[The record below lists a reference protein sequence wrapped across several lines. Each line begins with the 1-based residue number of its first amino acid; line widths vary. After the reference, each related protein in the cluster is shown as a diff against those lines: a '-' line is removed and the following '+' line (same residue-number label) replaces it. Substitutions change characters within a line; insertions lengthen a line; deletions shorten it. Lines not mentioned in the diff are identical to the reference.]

1 MPLSYT
7 ARESE
12 QDGYAVVELCDVARE
27 QRARIAPAL
36 GATCFEYRVSHEGTP
51 RHILEEPP
59 ALALLAEGLAG
70 RGIPILFPFPNR
82 IRDGRW
88 TYEGETYQFA
98 NSGPGRNH
106 IHGLVFNR
114 PWQAEQV
121 AATPDGAVCSMSFD
135 SLDHDEIGEQYPFP
149 FQLVATYTLR
159 DSSLSLRFS
168 ATNTGQAPMP
178 MGVGFH
184 PYFSA
189 PIASETEPGDCIVT
203 VPAAGYWELDEFLP
217 TGDIHGVSGEYD
229 LREGRSAEGMRFD
242 DVFTRV
248 VTDADGLSRCIVD
261 DRGIGLR
268 TVVESDAVFREL
280 VVYTP
285 PGRRAICF
293 EPYTCPT
300 DAPNLTARGLNV
312 GLIELAP
319 EDTFTGTMRIVA
331 EPT

>member
-7 ARESE
+7 VQESE
-12 QDGYAVVELCDVARE
+12 QDGFAVVELCDVVRE

-51 RHILEEPP
+51 RHILEPTP
-59 ALALLAEGLAG
+59 DLASLADSPTGHG
-70 RGIPILFPFPNR
+70 TPILFPFPNR

-88 TYEGETYQFA
+88 SYRGKTYQFA

-106 IHGLVFNR
+106 IHGLVYNR
-114 PWQAEQV
+114 PWQVEAV
-121 AATPDGAVCSMSFD
+121 AATPESAACAMVFD
-135 SLDHDEIGEQYPFP
+135 SLDHDGIGEQYPFP
-149 FQLVATYTLR
+149 FQLVVTYALR
-159 DSSLSLRFS
+159 DGSLSLRFS
-168 ATNTGQAPMP
+168 ATNVGETVMP

-189 PIASETEPGDCIVT
+189 PIASETDPADCFIT
-203 VPAAGYWELDEFLP
+203 VPADAYWELDAFLP
-217 TGDIHGVSGEYD
+217 TGEVHEVTGDRD
-229 LREGRSAEGMRFD
+229 LRKGRPVEGMEFD

-248 VTDADGLSRCIVD
+248 VLDGDGVSRCVVD

-285 PGRRAICF
+285 PGRRSICF

-300 DAPNLTARGLNV
+300 DAPNLAAQGTNV

-319 EDTFTGTMRIVA
+319 EETFTGTMRIVA
-331 EPT
+331 DPH